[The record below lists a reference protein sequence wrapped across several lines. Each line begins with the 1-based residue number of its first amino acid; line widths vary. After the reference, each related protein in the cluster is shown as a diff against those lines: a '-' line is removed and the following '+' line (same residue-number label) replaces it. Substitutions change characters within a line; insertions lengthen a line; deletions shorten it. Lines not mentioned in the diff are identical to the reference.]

1 MARCRSK
8 TTLKPGLSL
17 RPGSA
22 DDLARL
28 IQSQPSAFAQA
39 IKDAKVPLES

>member
-1 MARCRSK
+1 LDRCRSR
-8 TTLKPGLSL
+8 TTL
-17 RPGSA
+17 RPGKLTATVAA

-28 IQSQPSAFAQA
+28 IQSQLSAFAQA

>member
-1 MARCRSK
+1 LDRCRSR

-17 RPGSA
+17 RHGSA

-28 IQSQPSAFAQA
+28 IQSQLSAFAQA
-39 IKDAKVPLES
+39 IMDAKVPLES

>member
-1 MARCRSK
+1 MA
-8 TTLKPGLSL
+8 TVA
-17 RPGSA
+17 A

-28 IQSQPSAFAQA
+28 IQSQLNAFAQA